1 MSTSNRDWDVAIDNI
16 EHLFCVFF
24 ISARDHKRV
33 LDMEPWVY
41 WRSLILLAE
50 ILDDGS
56 DTNLWGKNLLALWH
70 AAPQHFPLLTQ
81 VMVTLHAMRVFG
93 TRMGRVIR
101 VVLND
106 DYVSSPTLTRYHQV
120 LEAIESLR
128 RQTGLSEDGVRS
140 PPPPPLIL
148 YASELGILP
157 MDIPQ
162 REVNLQETLATLG
175 AHSVLQ
181 VEGITPKPLATS
193 RDIMGPALFDLFD
206 LMPIIQLVEG
216 LQKKKARRTPKK
228 REKARSVPV
237 KNSVKRKPPED
248 VATGSDVMVRGMD
261 SNGSKRFCSGT
272 CFDKAKET
280 GIVVSP
286 GGPP

>member
-1 MSTSNRDWDVAIDNI
+1 MGQKPIGTMACCS
-16 EHLFCVFF
+16 
-24 ISARDHKRV
+24 SALSPSYTGNGNSPRHEGFWNK
-33 LDMEPWVY
+33 
-41 WRSLILLAE
+41 
-50 ILDDGS
+50 DGS
-56 DTNLWGKNLLALWH
+56 GDPG
-70 AAPQHFPLLTQ
+70 
-81 VMVTLHAMRVFG
+81 
-93 TRMGRVIR
+93 
-101 VVLND
+101 
-106 DYVSSPTLTRYHQV
+106 SP
-120 LEAIESLR
+120 EAIESLR

-162 REVNLQETLATLG
+162 REINLQETLATLG

-248 VATGSDVMVRGMD
+248 VATGGDVMVRGMD